1 MFNLCIVNQII
12 EHIDKKEAILTV
24 AEKLFSEQDFDAVS
38 VRDLAKEANVNIAM
52 ISYYFGSKEKLF
64 EVLITRRLEESQGN
78 IKDIVSRDKP
88 ILEKMYDIIDYHIDK
103 FINNMAFQKMIN
115 REMSLDSRPH
125 VRELIIEKIKT
136 SKQYSKTLLKEEIS
150 KGNISPDIDMEMLLM
165 SFFATMYQLS
175 SAPHFS
181 CQILG
186 KKKPEDLRT
195 PEFIERIRQ
204 YFKNNIKNLL
214 TTNH

>member
-1 MFNLCIVNQII
+1 MNSTL

-64 EVLITRRLEESQGN
+64 EALITSRLEASQGS

-88 ILEKMYDIIDYHIDK
+88 ILEKMYDIIDYYIDK
-103 FINNMAFQKMIN
+103 FTGNVAFQKMIN

-125 VRELIIEKIKT
+125 VRDLIIQKIRKN
-136 SKQYSKTLLKEEIS
+136 KQYTKAMFQEEIA
-150 KGNISPDIDMEMLLM
+150 KGNISPDVDIEMTMM
-165 SFFATMYQLS
+165 SFFATMYQIS
-175 SAPHFS
+175 AAPHFS
-181 CQILG
+181 CQILE
-186 KKKPEDLRT
+186 KAKTEELRT
-195 PEFIERIRQ
+195 AEFGDRLRI
-204 YFKNNIKNLL
+204 YFKSTIKNLL